1 MNQVI
6 RLNSISFFSFEIRD
20 QSCFRFV
27 FLASL
32 AFVRISSCK
41 VVEFL
46 ALPLFGMFLTP
57 QTWDKTWPRYWC
69 ILKVKSCSTPSKAN
83 IHIYPDICTSR
94 WPFQVHELEVPR
106 PYTAIELGGMSPYIA
121 IEPGGTLVPKH
132 NGPTSLRLPWQGA
145 ASVWQAPAR
154 ARSIQGQEL
163 KMKSYGI
170 LQK

>member
-1 MNQVI
+1 M
-6 RLNSISFFSFEIRD
+6 
-20 QSCFRFV
+20 
-27 FLASL
+27 
-32 AFVRISSCK
+32 
-41 VVEFL
+41 EFL
-46 ALPLFGMFLTP
+46 AFPNLGQEDTFQGDKTCKHDETHTP
-57 QTWDKTWPRYWC
+57 PTWPRYWC

-83 IHIYPDICTSR
+83 IHIYSDISTSQ

-145 ASVWQAPAR
+145 ASAWQAPAR